1 MKTKITIT
9 FICFLM
15 AVILYSCSGISDAV
29 KNAQR
34 LQFKLGSVDNF
45 DLAGVNI
52 SKIKT
57 LNDVNLIDGAVLLA
71 AFAGGSMPASFD
83 VNLIAKNPDTYPG
96 GSAESSSLIKSISWR
111 LLIDGQEM
119 VGGEVDKNI
128 IIPGVGK
135 SVTIPIPVKL
145 DLAQLFGNGGYE
157 KIMNLA
163 LAIGGKSGTSS
174 RLTLKIRPVA
184 DIFMGEIF
192 SPGEIDVINKE
203 FR

>member
-1 MKTKITIT
+1 MKTKFTLSV
-9 FICFLM
+9 ICLCMIIF
-15 AVILYSCSGISDAV
+15 LYSCSGVKDAV
-29 KNAQR
+29 TNAQR

-45 DLAGVNI
+45 NMAGVNI
-52 SKIKT
+52 SKIKS

-96 GSAESSSLIKSISWR
+96 GSKESSSLIKSVSWR

-128 IIPGVGK
+128 IIPGVGQ

-145 DLAQLFGNGGYE
+145 DLAKLMSDGGYE

-163 LAIGGKSGTSS
+163 LAIGGKSGSSS

>member
-192 SPGEIDVINKE
+192 SPGEIAVINKE

>member
-174 RLTLKIRPVA
+174 RLKIKIRPVA